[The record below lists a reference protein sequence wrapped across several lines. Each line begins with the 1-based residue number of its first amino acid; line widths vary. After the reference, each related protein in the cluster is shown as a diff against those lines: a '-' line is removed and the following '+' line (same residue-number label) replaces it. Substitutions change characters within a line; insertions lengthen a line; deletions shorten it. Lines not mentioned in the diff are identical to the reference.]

1 MLQIND
7 FWSNL
12 SAEVLNFSGMSA
24 DMFAA
29 LLYAVVSIGNL
40 HQGPNLFAVL
50 APFLMKW
57 ASLYINKK
65 NCQLFFILSLSPEA
79 RYKFE
84 VSQGR
89 AFDLSAFK
97 LWLCQSICHASSQ
110 VQLPYQRV
118 YYHPSGSSQATHT
131 SDCKKSMR
139 CDSFA
144 LAGLLRAHHALN
156 AWANANINS
165 AESQLHQGV
174 SCGILSLVGLCV
186 RCQGWTRWTFNC
198 HGRVETWI
206 NPLGP

>member
-110 VQLPYQRV
+110 VQVFKNRNYRIKGFTTILQ
-118 YYHPSGSSQATHT
+118 
-131 SDCKKSMR
+131 
-139 CDSFA
+139 
-144 LAGLLRAHHALN
+144 GLLKQHILQIADRNQWGATV
-156 AWANANINS
+156 
-165 AESQLHQGV
+165 LHWQACSGLTMHSMHEPMQTLTRPKV
-174 SCGILSLVGLCV
+174 SSIKGSVVGY
-186 RCQGWTRWTFNC
+186 C
-198 HGRVETWI
+198 HLWGYV
-206 NPLGP
+206 